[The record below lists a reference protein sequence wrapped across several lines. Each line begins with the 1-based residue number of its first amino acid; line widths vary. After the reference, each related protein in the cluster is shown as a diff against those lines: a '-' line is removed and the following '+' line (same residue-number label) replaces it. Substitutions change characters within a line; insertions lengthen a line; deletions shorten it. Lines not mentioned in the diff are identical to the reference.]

1 MKRDAMSAQTLA
13 ALSRLDAAY
22 QVTASNLRETY
33 SAYRTNYDVSK
44 HYRQEVVPLRKVISE
59 ENMLRY
65 NGMII
70 GVFELLA
77 DAKDTV
83 NSVMASIQADQ
94 QFWLAE
100 AALQAALLGRPGT
113 SGLASPSDRLRAP
126 AIGGSGDVA
135 H

>member
-100 AALQAALLGRPGT
+100 AALQAALLGRPVAAPT
-113 SGLASPSDRLRAP
+113 ERLKPPAS
-126 AIGGSGDVA
+126 GGSGHVA

>member
-1 MKRDAMSAQTLA
+1 
-13 ALSRLDAAY
+13 
-22 QVTASNLRETY
+22 
-33 SAYRTNYDVSK
+33 
-44 HYRQEVVPLRKVISE
+44 
-59 ENMLRY
+59 MLRY

-83 NSVMASIQADQ
+83 NTVMASIQADQ

-100 AALQAALLGRPGT
+100 AALQAALLGRPVT
-113 SGLASPSDRLRAP
+113 ASTERLKPP
-126 AIGGSGDVA
+126 ASGGSGDVA

>member
-1 MKRDAMSAQTLA
+1 
-13 ALSRLDAAY
+13 
-22 QVTASNLRETY
+22 
-33 SAYRTNYDVSK
+33 
-44 HYRQEVVPLRKVISE
+44 
-59 ENMLRY
+59 
-65 NGMII
+65 MII

-100 AALQAALLGRPGT
+100 AALQAALLGRPV
-113 SGLASPSDRLRAP
+113 SASTERPKPP
-126 AIGGSGDVA
+126 ASGGSGDVA